1 MTRSNAIQHNRQEM
15 PGTWVSADCL
25 AETVEIRI
33 GDNGSGVDDA
43 HKETIFGRGKQ
54 RLDSDGTGIGLY
66 LVQSLVDR
74 YGGDVWVED
83 REPQNVSSNQ
93 LQTDNSKSTGAVFVV
108 QLGIH
113 GEDEQLQQQAE
124 MQEDEQFS
132 SCNRFVEQLDCTTHR
147 HIWGA
152 LCCNPFKSGPT
163 EDTTKTI
170 AQRAGVNICSD
181 SDSGTQGVT
190 FLL

>member
-33 GDNGSGVDDA
+33 ADNGSGVDDA
-43 HKETIFGRGKQ
+43 DKETIFGRGKQ
-54 RLDSDGTGIGLY
+54 RLDSDGTRIGLY

-83 REPQNVSSNQ
+83 REPPNVSSNQ
-93 LQTDNSKSTGAVFVV
+93 LQTDNSESIGAVFVV

-124 MQEDEQFS
+124 MQEDERFS
-132 SCNRFVEQLDCTTHR
+132 SCNRFVKQLDCTTHQ
-147 HIWGA
+147 HVWG
-152 LCCNPFKSGPT
+152 LCVVIRSNRGQLKILPR
-163 EDTTKTI
+163 
-170 AQRAGVNICSD
+170 Q
-181 SDSGTQGVT
+181 
-190 FLL
+190 